1 MFKNLLC
8 FMMIVELFYLMG
20 IFKYIISVFWGEY
33 FMGKYFIKKDEFLG
47 IILFYN

>member
-33 FMGKYFIKKDEFLG
+33 LMGKYFIKKDEFLS
-47 IILFYN
+47 IILIYI